1 MKNLT
6 YLFFAIALAACDQS
20 SAPDKAAMAAKNA
33 PTFTKSP
40 AQVITGEQRSRI
52 VTPLTKGLEV
62 ERDKME
68 RVTFYSSKGLPRLT
82 PSLDAYISLP
92 DDKMPSLRMRA
103 IYSGKRWVFYTQ
115 IKIMA
120 DDVIV
125 YDRPFKAREVQH
137 NNSGRQVW
145 ETADFFATPTELAAL
160 TAVANSK
167 SAIVRFSGRDKRE
180 DHEVTTRERRDL
192 QQMLSAYDKMKAQLQ
207 QPQHSEET

>member
-6 YLFFAIALAACDQS
+6 YLFFAISLAACDQS
-20 SAPDKAAMAAKNA
+20 SAPDKAEVAAKNA

-40 AQVITGEQRSRI
+40 AQMITGEQRSRI
-52 VTPLTKGLEV
+52 VTPLIKGLEV
-62 ERDKME
+62 ERDKIE
-68 RVTFYSSKGLPRLT
+68 RVTFYLSKGLPRLT
-82 PSLDAYISLP
+82 PSLDAYIALP
-92 DDKMPSLRMRA
+92 DEKMPALRMRA

-125 YDRPFKAREVQH
+125 YDRPFKAREIQH
-137 NNSGRQVW
+137 NNSGGQVW

-167 SAIVRFSGRDKRE
+167 SATIRFSGRDKRQ
-180 DHEVTTRERRDL
+180 DHEVKPRERADL
-192 QQMLSAYDKMKAQLQ
+192 QRMLATYEAMKAQLEV
-207 QPQHSEET
+207 PAT